1 MFYQTEEKM
10 QAWRA
15 LAVFADRSE
24 RLIYVGRSTSHV
36 REGYVSAFMELLD
49 EEERAQ
55 VQSISLQCWH
65 GAADRGYW
73 VPKTTLPIPGV
84 KAAAARQ
91 GPRILPF
98 RKPEAATT
106 ALEEPVGQEEG
117 VPQRLAT
124 TA

>member
-1 MFYQTEEKM
+1 
-10 QAWRA
+10 
-15 LAVFADRSE
+15 L
-24 RLIYVGRSTSHV
+24 
-36 REGYVSAFMELLD
+36 ELLD
-49 EEERAQ
+49 DEERAQ
-55 VQSISLQCWH
+55 VASISLQCWH

-73 VPKTTLPIPGV
+73 VPKSTLPIPGV

-98 RKPEAATT
+98 RKPEADA
-106 ALEEPVGQEEG
+106 AEVEAPAGQEEQ